1 MMKTTL
7 LFFFLSSIA
16 FAQQCLEESYERGK
30 LLYDDFC
37 VRCHLPNGLGEAG
50 LVPPL
55 ANADF
60 LEDIKATVHSIKYG
74 IHGPII
80 VNGVEYNGSMSPM
93 GLEDDEIA
101 DVTNFILNS
110 WGNTSDVMIDEQ
122 YVKKVSEV
130 KL

>member
-1 MMKTTL
+1 MKISL
-7 LFFFLSSIA
+7 LFFFFSTIA
-16 FAQQCLEESYERGK
+16 FTQQSFEKSYEHGK

-37 VRCHLPNGLGEAG
+37 VRCHLPNGLGESG

-60 LEDIKATVHSIKYG
+60 LNDIKATVHSIKYG
-74 IHGPII
+74 IHGPIL

-93 GLEDDEIA
+93 GLDDDEVA

-110 WGNTSDVMIDEQ
+110 WGNTSDVIIDEQ

>member
-1 MMKTTL
+1 MKTTL

-16 FAQQCLEESYERGK
+16 FAQQSLEESYERGK

-37 VRCHLPNGLGEAG
+37 VRCHLPNGLGEYG

-55 ANADF
+55 ASADF

-93 GLEDDEIA
+93 GLDDDEVA
-101 DVTNFILNS
+101 DVTNFIVNS

-122 YVKKVSEV
+122 YVKKVSEL

>member
-1 MMKTTL
+1 MKITL
-7 LFFFLSSIA
+7 LFFFLSTIA
-16 FAQQCLEESYERGK
+16 FAQQSLEDSYERGK

-74 IHGPII
+74 IRGPII

>member
-1 MMKTTL
+1 MKISL
-7 LFFFLSSIA
+7 LFFFLSTIVS
-16 FAQQCLEESYERGK
+16 AQQSLGDSYERGK

-37 VRCHLPNGLGEAG
+37 VRCHLPNGLGESG

-60 LEDIKATVHSIKYG
+60 LDDIKATVHSIKYG
-74 IHGPII
+74 IHGPIV
-80 VNGVEYNGSMSPM
+80 VNGVEYDGSMSPM

-110 WGNTSDVMIDEQ
+110 WGNTSDDMIDEQ
-122 YVKKVSEV
+122 YVKKVNEV